1 MALTRAQ
8 LLQGNSSQGTILTG
22 SVQGVSQGTGVIIAA
37 NGTISFEASTAAG
50 VMRLN
55 NPSAY
60 NGYVWPGSDGAANQQ
75 LTTDGA
81 GNLGWSASGTPAAGL
96 GINITGNIVK
106 VAIPQASAPPAAGS
120 GATQAVV
127 GSMYWDDTL
136 SQLFIYYSNGGSP
149 VWVQAAPSSV
159 AGGTVTSVGII
170 GTSGIGVISGSPVTT
185 SGNITLAIDVATL
198 PVLP

>member
-8 LLQGNSSQGTILTG
+8 LLSGNSSLVTTLVGQT
-22 SVQGVSQGTGVIIAA
+22 QGVTQGTGVTIAA
-37 NGTISFEASTAAG
+37 NGQISFDAATALG

-60 NGYVWPGSDGAANQQ
+60 NGYVWPGGDGSAGQQ

-81 GNLGWSASGTPAAGL
+81 GNLTWSASGTLTAGL
-96 GINITGNIVK
+96 GINITGNSVK
-106 VAIPQASAPPAAGS
+106 VAIPQASAPPTPGPGS
-120 GATQAVV
+120 AQAVV
-127 GSMYWDDTL
+127 GSMYWDDVL

-149 VWVQAAPSSV
+149 VWVQAAPSTT
-159 AGGTVTSVGII
+159 GTVTSIGII
-170 GTSGIGVISGSPVTT
+170 GTSGIGVVSGSPVTS